1 MLEPDCLGGH
11 LGGERMKTELW
22 WTKAYKIV
30 EQHGPHLKTL
40 FHGLDGTRTLP
51 YGRWLTAVKKEVKDG
66 TSKTTYLSGWHV
78 LMSRDA
84 AEDYLRAFTKRL
96 DILKIVPVDVR
107 GEVRLKAHSR
117 SEVYLADEMRLH
129 ADIVRYLD
137 EGGEL

>member
-1 MLEPDCLGGH
+1 M
-11 LGGERMKTELW
+11 
-22 WTKAYKIV
+22 KAYKIV

-51 YGRWLTAVKKEVKDG
+51 YGKWLTAVKKRVKDG

-78 LMSRDA
+78 LKSRSA

-107 GEVRLKAHSR
+107 GEVRLKGHSR
-117 SEVYLADEMRLH
+117 SEVYLADQMRLH
-129 ADIVRYLD
+129 PDLVRYLD

>member
-1 MLEPDCLGGH
+1 
-11 LGGERMKTELW
+11 MK
-22 WTKAYKIV
+22 AFKIV

-51 YGRWLTAVKKEVKDG
+51 HGKWLTAVKKPVKDG
-66 TSKTTYLSGWHV
+66 TSKTIYLSGWHV
-78 LMSRDA
+78 LKSRSH

-96 DILKIVPVDVR
+96 DMLKIVPVDVR
-107 GEVRLKAHSR
+107 GEVRLKAQSR

-129 ADIVRYLD
+129 EDLVRYLD

>member
-1 MLEPDCLGGH
+1 M
-11 LGGERMKTELW
+11 
-22 WTKAYKIV
+22 KAYKIV
-30 EQHGPHLKTL
+30 EQHGLHLKTL

-51 YGRWLTAVKKEVKDG
+51 YGRWLTAVKKDVKDG

-78 LMSRDA
+78 LKSREA
-84 AEDYLRAFTKRL
+84 AEAYLRAFTQRL

-129 ADIVRYLD
+129 QDIVRYLD